1 MKIEVNVPDYDKLKG
16 LVFQW
21 ERSYSIGVYLDDEV
35 VKIVANKAGL
45 ISLARHLLMLANE
58 DVPNHSHMHFD
69 ENSCLENESIDL
81 LIEKD
86 VEI

>member
-1 MKIEVNVPDYDKLKG
+1 MIIEVNVPDYDKSKDLI
-16 LVFQW
+16 FQW
-21 ERSYSIGVYLDDEV
+21 DRSYSIGVYLEDEL

-69 ENSCLENESIDL
+69 ENSCLENDSFDL

-86 VEI
+86 VGI